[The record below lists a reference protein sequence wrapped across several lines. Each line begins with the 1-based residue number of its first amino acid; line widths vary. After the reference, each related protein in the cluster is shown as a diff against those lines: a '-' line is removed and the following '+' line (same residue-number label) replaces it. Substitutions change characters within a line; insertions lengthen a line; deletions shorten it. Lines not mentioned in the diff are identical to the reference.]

1 MNYKC
6 FQCLRKDHTFK
17 NCSEATCMCACVKEL
32 ASFPKN
38 ENLDKVSELGPHFLQ
53 INADEI
59 AGLPYPYKQISK
71 FMRIRVREQIIGRV
85 DRHTKEI
92 IK

>member
-1 MNYKC
+1 
-6 FQCLRKDHTFK
+6 
-17 NCSEATCMCACVKEL
+17 MCACVKEL